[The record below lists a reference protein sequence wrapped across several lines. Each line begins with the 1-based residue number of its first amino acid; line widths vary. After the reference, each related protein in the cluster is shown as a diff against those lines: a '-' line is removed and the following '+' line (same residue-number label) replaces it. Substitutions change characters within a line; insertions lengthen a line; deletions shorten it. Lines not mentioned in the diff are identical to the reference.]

1 MPPVQHMVAFLIAP
15 APNGSIRIPCVLMRG
30 GTSRGPY
37 FLESDLP
44 PDATTRDRVLL
55 SVMGS
60 PHALQVD
67 GLGGGHAQTSK
78 VAIVSKATHP
88 QADVDYLFAQV
99 SVDRAAVDISPNCG
113 NMLSGVGPFAIEAG
127 LVAAQPGETKV
138 RIYNRNTRTLI
149 DAIVQTPGGRVV
161 YDGTTAIDGVEGT
174 AAPIKLSFLNA
185 MGSKTGKLLPSGRPS
200 ETIAGLPVTLIDY
213 AMPMMLVA
221 AADLDLRGDETPAE
235 LDSQT
240 GLLSRLEAMR
250 REAGQRMGLGDVSE
264 LVIPKIGMLS
274 APRRGGTLTSRYFVP
289 DRCHRSHAVTGALC
303 IAVASRLPETVAHN
317 VAQAAPVSPVAIEH
331 PSGCIR
337 IDIALAPNGTIECA
351 SVIRTARR
359 IFEGSVIVPAQAF
372 AHATQNDKLG
382 SDVHDHTPQ
391 VLREP
396 ARNACD
402 RLVV

>member
-1 MPPVQHMVAFLIAP
+1 M
-15 APNGSIRIPCVLMRG
+15 RIPCVLMRG

-44 PDATTRDRVLL
+44 ADAAARDRVLL

-67 GLGGGHAQTSK
+67 GLGGSHAQTSK
-78 VAIVSKATHP
+78 VAIVSRATHP

-113 NMLSGVGPFAIEAG
+113 NMLSGVGPFAIETG

-138 RIYNRNTRTLI
+138 RIYNRNTRGLI
-149 DAIVQTPGGRVV
+149 EAVVQTPGGRVA
-161 YDGTTAIDGVEGT
+161 YDGATAIDGVEGT

-185 MGSKTGKLLPSGRPS
+185 MGSKTGKLLPSGHAR
-200 ETIAGLPVTLIDY
+200 EVIDGLSATLIDY
-213 AMPMMLVA
+213 AMPMLLLSAAELGLQGDEPPAMLDA
-221 AADLDLRGDETPAE
+221 NADLLA
-235 LDSQT
+235 
-240 GLLSRLEAMR
+240 RLERVR
-250 REAGQRMGLGDVSE
+250 REAGRRMGLGDVSTM
-264 LVIPKIGMLS
+264 VVPKVGLLS
-274 APRRGGTLTSRYFVP
+274 APRNGGTITSRYFVP

-303 IAVASRLPETVAHN
+303 LAVASRLHGTIAHDL
-317 VAQAAPVSPVAIEH
+317 AQSEPVSPVTIEH
-331 PSGCIR
+331 PSGR
-337 IDIALAPNGTIECA
+337 IQIDLSFAPNGDIARA

-372 AHATQNDKLG
+372 AHPKQNDKLG
-382 SDVHDHTPQ
+382 SDAHESVEDHPAP

-396 ARNACD
+396 ACNPGD
-402 RLVV
+402 RLVI